1 LAIETK
7 AADVKVSELM
17 LEVEAL
23 RNEVKQ
29 LKTDKETI
37 TGELQKNNDIIAADL
52 KTKKGEW
59 LIRNSKY
66 TVEDVARM
74 TLDQIVEKT
83 KTIQMAT
90 EKTFKSVKAAAMDSE
105 RKDEG
110 LTIGDMSI
118 VTAEAQKRGQ

>member
-1 LAIETK
+1 
-7 AADVKVSELM
+7 M

-118 VTAEAQKRGQ
+118 VTAEAQKRGR